1 MPRVNDPYER
11 QHIANLAK
19 YGRLIDEIF
28 RAATRE
34 AAAIGSTVYDFD
46 PSRVFS
52 FDDYPITHERV
63 RTLLSRLQ
71 RGVETAIVNGVEAE
85 WTLANNKCSALSQL
99 VFGNNIGRLTQAQY
113 RRYFSS
119 NDDARQ
125 AFLAR
130 KEQGL
135 NLSERVWRYA
145 NDFRKDIEL
154 GLDVGIRSGLDADA
168 MSRELRTFLQQP
180 ERLFRRVRDE
190 HGNLVLSQRASEYH
204 PGKGVYRSSYK
215 NARRLAVTETNM
227 AYRTAEYDRIQ
238 GLDFVV
244 GIEIRLSNNHT
255 CNGIPL
261 TDICDELKGRY
272 PKDFK
277 FTGWHSH
284 CRCNVIT
291 ILKTEAE
298 LMEENR
304 AILAGKEPSHDSVNA
319 VNDVPDNFKEWMAKN
334 EERAKYAKSIPYFI
348 KDNPRYI
355 PKSFAEGM
363 GTLEMRKSPNILT
376 DAFDALRKAVDPNY
390 VTDRDVKELI
400 TDFATTNP
408 ALFDGGLKVVEI
420 SRTAYDFMSC
430 ERSYYTGSGKRYVA
444 NGNTLKITDR
454 TFVLS
459 DGTEWNPLQEL
470 KGAILAIRKGEKMTF
485 GQEYAVE
492 SLWHEIRHA
501 GANGWADYRQDTKT
515 RRNAMECINQF
526 CARRSYVD
534 FVKALGGVAHYR
546 QEIIMD
552 GYGYTRTLHNFQT
565 IIDELRLD
573 PRSVYTYFKDR
584 IQTTPY
590 ESIFDE
596 VAQYVARNGGVS
608 LTRAEQLIANMEML
622 NEKAFLQLV
631 TGAI

>member
-1 MPRVNDPYER
+1 MPPYLR
-11 QHIANLAK
+11 HTTPSQRC
-19 YGRLIDEIF
+19 Y
-28 RAATRE
+28 TR
-34 AAAIGSTVYDFD
+34 SQV
-46 PSRVFS
+46 S
-52 FDDYPITHERV
+52 V
-63 RTLLSRLQ
+63 RSLQ
-71 RGVETAIVNGVEAE
+71 DGVEAE
-85 WTLANNKCSALSQL
+85 WTLANNKSSALSQL

-190 HGNLVLSQRASEYH
+190 HGNPLSQRASEYH
-204 PGKGVYRSSYK
+204 PGQGVYRSSYK
-215 NARRLAVTETNM
+215 NARRLAVTETNIS
-227 AYRTAEYDRIQ
+227 YRTAEYNRIQ

-261 TDICDELKGRY
+261 TDICDDLKGRY

-284 CRCNVIT
+284 CRCHVVT

-304 AILAGKEPSHDSVNA
+304 AILAGEEPSHESVNA
-319 VNDVPDNFKEWMAKN
+319 VNDVPDNFKEWMAQN

-355 PKSFAEGM
+355 PKSFAEGI

-376 DAFDALRKAVDPNY
+376 DAFEALRKAVDPNY
-390 VTDRDVKELI
+390 VTDREVRELI
-400 TDFATTNP
+400 TDFATKNP
-408 ALFDGGLKVVEI
+408 ALFDGGLTSVKI
-420 SRTAYDFMSC
+420 SRTANAFMSN
-430 ERSYYTGSGKRYVA
+430 TRYSAGGVSR
-444 NGNTLKITDR
+444 GNTISITNK
-454 TFVLS
+454 TFTLT

-470 KGAILAIRKGEKMTF
+470 KAAIAAIRKGEKMTF
-485 GQEYAVE
+485 GQEYSIE
-492 SLWHEIRHA
+492 SL
-501 GANGWADYRQDTKT
+501 
-515 RRNAMECINQF
+515 
-526 CARRSYVD
+526 
-534 FVKALGGVAHYR
+534 
-546 QEIIMD
+546 
-552 GYGYTRTLHNFQT
+552 
-565 IIDELRLD
+565 
-573 PRSVYTYFKDR
+573 
-584 IQTTPY
+584 
-590 ESIFDE
+590 
-596 VAQYVARNGGVS
+596 
-608 LTRAEQLIANMEML
+608 
-622 NEKAFLQLV
+622 
-631 TGAI
+631 